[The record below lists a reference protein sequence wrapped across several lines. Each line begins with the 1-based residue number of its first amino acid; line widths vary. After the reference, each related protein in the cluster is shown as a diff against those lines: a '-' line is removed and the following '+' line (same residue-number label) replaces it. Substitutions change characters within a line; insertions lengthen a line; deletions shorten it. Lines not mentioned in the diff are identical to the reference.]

1 MKAQKHE
8 DTTKK
13 DIQALLPVLIALCI
27 IPLIILT
34 KDYETEFSQFI
45 WFNNE
50 ERSQIDSFEYA
61 KSILVIIM
69 GGISA
74 AILCFRE
81 YSNTQKKKRLFEGAS
96 IPVCVLWG
104 IYLIMVIL
112 SSVLSKYP
120 NLAFTGGGYGQWQTM
135 WVLLAYGMLFMYAYL
150 YINSENRG
158 ILMIKCMMITTGL
171 LSLLGTLQTAGCN
184 PLKWQWVQNIITSRS
199 TTEAISFADG
209 VSSVILSFNN
219 PNYVG
224 PYIALVLPVVIAF
237 IAIRA
242 SEDKTKRILCKIAGV
257 LIAAGLVISLFGVS
271 SSAGLIAV
279 AGGIVFAVIL
289 ILASVFSRPK
299 PEKEA
304 VCQTGE
310 AEQDPDRSKKNFP
323 KKGILIGAAA
333 VVLLVAAG
341 IFAVNS
347 TFVKN
352 TANRLL
358 QGSEDTR
365 NIASIVNKKDE
376 LKVTLRNDTKFTLG
390 MHFDQNG
397 ALSFTAYDDQ
407 KQPIEVQYDSNNNQ
421 YTLSDERFSMI
432 TLNPNNF
439 SLENN
444 IYSGFKFNDVPNSIS
459 FTFMYVDGE
468 WKYYTPFGKLMK
480 LHTVESFGFKDSQNI
495 ANRRG
500 FIWSRTIPL
509 MKDYWFTGIGP
520 NAFIIAFPN
529 DDFVGSKRVGD
540 TTTLVDKPHN
550 AFLQTFIQTGG
561 VSAIAYAGLWI
572 VYMVC
577 GIRILWGRK
586 KYTDLEKIS
595 MGLLTGMFAFFIA
608 ELTNDTV
615 VGTQNIYW
623 ILLGTGFAINRII
636 CAERSAAAA
645 RKQAEQLKN
654 TGSDSAKSKKRKK
667 K

>member
-1 MKAQKHE
+1 MKAIKHE

-13 DIQALLPVLIALCI
+13 DIQALLPILIALCI

-34 KDYETEFSQFI
+34 KDYQTEFSQFV

-61 KSILVIIM
+61 KSIMVIIM
-69 GGISA
+69 GAVA
-74 AILCFRE
+74 AVIICFHE
-81 YSNTQKKKRLFEGAS
+81 YSNIQKKKRLFENAS

-112 SSVLSKYP
+112 SSVLSKYT
-120 NLAFTGGGYGQWQTM
+120 NLVFTGGGYGQWQTM

-150 YINSENRG
+150 FINSENRG
-158 ILMIKCMMITTGL
+158 ILMIKFMMITTGL
-171 LSLLGTLQTAGCN
+171 LALLGTLQTAGCN
-184 PLKWQWVQNIITSRS
+184 PLKWQWVQNIVTSQS
-199 TTEAISFADG
+199 EVEGISFAEG

-224 PYIALVLPVVIAF
+224 PYIALVLPVAVAF
-237 IAIRA
+237 ITIRA
-242 SEDKTKRILCKIAGV
+242 SKDKTKNLLCKIAGV
-257 LIAAGLVISLFGVS
+257 LITAGLVVSLFGSS

-279 AGGIVFAVIL
+279 AGGVIFAVIV
-289 ILASVFSRPK
+289 ILSGLLSRKK
-299 PEKEA
+299 PEEETSS
-304 VCQTGE
+304 QTNE
-310 AEQDPDRSKKNFP
+310 KKNFT
-323 KKGILIGAAA
+323 KKGILIGG
-333 VVLLVAAG
+333 VVIVILIAAG

-352 TANRLL
+352 TANKLL

-397 ALSFTAYDDQ
+397 KLSFTAYDEK
-407 KQPIEVQYDSNNNQ
+407 KQPIEVQFNSDKNE
-421 YTLSDERFSMI
+421 YTLSDERFSMV
-432 TLNPNNF
+432 TLNVNNF

-444 IYSGFKFNDVPNSIS
+444 IYSGFKFNDAPNSIS
-459 FTFMYVDGE
+459 WTFMYVDGE

-550 AFLQTFIQTGG
+550 AFLQTYIQTGG
-561 VSAIAYAGLWI
+561 ISAIAYVGLWI
-572 VYMVC
+572 IYMVG

-595 MGLLTGMFAFFIA
+595 LGLLTGMFAFALA

-623 ILLGTGFAINRII
+623 ILLGTGFAVNRII
-636 CAERSAAAA
+636 RTERTT
-645 RKQAEQLKN
+645 LL
-654 TGSDSAKSKKRKK
+654 
-667 K
+667 